1 MGYIDDLDQDAMNAL
16 NELND
21 GFSSLDFATSV
32 EVPPEIDHLIQ
43 SSTAQTATQNKK
55 PVSKAAFKTGN
66 MDYLF
71 RFTGPIT
78 ATLISSAAILS
89 SQPTIMH
96 GESEDGPAEFCL
108 VPSSDMQK
116 VKAWLSSTYPNLTPT
131 FAPINKA
138 CKALSATSAY
148 PTLGLDTILP
158 QHRPQ
163 SLDDG
168 RFEPVQEEFPV
179 VYFFYG
185 TLADEGVL
193 AQLFDT
199 DISGVLRPAHIYGG
213 RIRTWGGKYK
223 ALLDCPG
230 SQVDGWAYEVVSKD
244 DEDALCVYETAK
256 YEVVRVDIVVEGRG
270 VVKGCTF
277 RFAGEEGDLA

>member
-1 MGYIDDLDQDAMNAL
+1 MDYIDDLDQEAMNAL

-21 GFSSLDFATSV
+21 GFSSLDFATPV
-32 EVPPEIDHLIQ
+32 EVPPEINHLIQ
-43 SSTAQTATQNKK
+43 STKQTAKQNEK
-55 PVSKAAFKTGN
+55 PLSKAAFKTGN

-71 RFTGPIT
+71 RLTSPIT
-78 ATLISSAAILS
+78 ASIISSAAILS

-96 GESEDGPAEFCL
+96 GESEDGLAEFCL

-116 VKAWLSSTYPNLTPT
+116 VKAWLSSTYPTFAPT
-131 FAPINKA
+131 FAPIKKA
-138 CKALSATSAY
+138 RKALSATSAY
-148 PTLGLDTILP
+148 PTLGLDTTLP

-163 SLDDG
+163 RLDA
-168 RFEPVQEEFPV
+168 RTYEPMQEEYPV

-185 TLADEGVL
+185 TLANEQVL
-193 AQLFDT
+193 ARLLGHMT
-199 DISGVLRPAHIYGG
+199 GALRPAHIYGG

-223 ALLDCPG
+223 ALVDRPG
-230 SQVDGWAYEVVSKD
+230 SQVDGWACEVMSKD

-256 YEVVRVDIVVEGRG
+256 YEVVRVDIVVEGRV

-277 RFAGEEGDLA
+277 RFAGEGYLE

>member
-1 MGYIDDLDQDAMNAL
+1 MDYIDDLDQDAMNAL

-32 EVPPEIDHLIQ
+32 EVPPEINHLIQ

-55 PVSKAAFKTGN
+55 PLSKATFKTGN
-66 MDYLF
+66 IDYLF
-71 RFTGPIT
+71 RLTGPIT
-78 ATLISSAAILS
+78 ASHISSAAILS

-116 VKAWLSSTYPNLTPT
+116 VKAWLSSTYPTFAPT

-138 CKALSATSAY
+138 RKALSATSAY
-148 PTLGLDTILP
+148 PTLGLDTTLP

-168 RFEPVQEEFPV
+168 RFEPVQEEYPV

-185 TLADEGVL
+185 TLANEQVL
-193 AQLFDT
+193 TQLF
-199 DISGVLRPAHIYGG
+199 GEAPGALRPAQIYGG
-213 RIRTWGGKYK
+213 RIRTWAGKYK
-223 ALLDCPG
+223 ALVDCPG
-230 SQVDGWAYEVVSKD
+230 ARVDGWAYEVMSKEFD
-244 DEDALCVYETAK
+244 DALCVYETAK

-277 RFAGEEGDLA
+277 RFAGEEGDLD